1 MKKLFVCLVLV
12 LMLLIEVPINMVFA
26 TSTDEL
32 TIYSPVALLM
42 EAETGKILYNKNGDE
57 RRYNASTTKLMTA
70 ILTVE
75 NCELADVAKVS
86 YNAIFSVP
94 SDYTNAA
101 LKVDEELT
109 IEQLLH
115 VLLIPSANDA
125 ANVLAEHIAGSI
137 ESFATMMNTRAIEL
151 GCTGTNFINPSGI
164 HDDNHYST
172 AHDLALIGRYA
183 MKNETIMSIV
193 SKTSYTLPTTN
204 KYDKEDRYFVTT
216 NNMLRPSYKSYYYEY
231 TTGLKT
237 GYTEHSLD
245 CIVATAKKDEMEFIV
260 VILGAGYNSNGLRQK
275 YLDCKTLFEYGFNN
289 YSRKQIATKDEVY
302 DTIKIQGATSETEQL
317 DLIYENNIDI
327 LIGNTQIGE
336 TIQPN
341 VNIKENIQAPIT
353 KGDIIGTATYE
364 VDGFTYTSNILA
376 GNDVEKS
383 DIMKMI
389 FRIVL
394 IILILFILSTIFGI
408 KSKKEKR
415 NRRYK

>member
-1 MKKLFVCLVLV
+1 MKKLFVSLILVTI
-12 LMLLIEVPINMVFA
+12 LLIEIPINVVFA
-26 TSTDEL
+26 TSTDKL

-42 EAETGKILYNKNGDE
+42 EKETGKILYNKNGEE

-86 YNAIFSVP
+86 YNAVFSVP

-137 ESFATMMNTRAIEL
+137 ESFATMMNTKAIEL
-151 GCTGTNFINPSGI
+151 GCTGTNFVNPSGI
-164 HDDNHYST
+164 HNDNHYST

-193 SKTSYTLPTTN
+193 SKTSYTLPITN

-216 NNMLRPSYKSYYYEY
+216 NSMLRPNFKKYYYEY

-245 CIVATAKKDEMEFIV
+245 CIVATAKKDDMEFIV
-260 VILGAGYNSNGLRQK
+260 VILGAGYNQDGLRQK
-275 YLDCKTLFEYGFNN
+275 YLDCHTLFEYGFNN
-289 YSRKQIATKDEVY
+289 YSRKQIIAKNEVY
-302 DTIKIQGATSETEQL
+302 DKIKIKGATSQTEQL
-317 DLIYENNIDI
+317 DLVYENNIDI
-327 LIGNTQIGE
+327 LIENSQIGE
-336 TIQPN
+336 TIHPK
-341 VNIKENIQAPIT
+341 VNIKENIQAPIK
-353 KGDIIGTATYE
+353 KGDIIGAATYDIE
-364 VDGFTYTSNILA
+364 GLTYTSNILA

-383 DIMKMI
+383 DMMKMI

-408 KSKKEKR
+408 KNKKGKKR
-415 NRRYK
+415 RRYK